1 MVGQSLR
8 LRQVALVASDLE
20 GSVSSLCEAMS
31 VEKCFR
37 DPGVGQF
44 GLDNALMAIGD
55 TFLEVVSPIREG
67 TTAGRYLERRAG
79 DGGYMAIFQ
88 LADLAAARQRV
99 KDAGLRVVWTHDS
112 PAMSGTHLHPAD
124 VPGAIV
130 SLDHAEPETDWLWA
144 GPNWRD
150 HVRTDA
156 VDLIC
161 GLDVQTD
168 RPEALAAVWAQVLGV
183 PQQGTEVVLNE
194 DQVVRF
200 VPADDGRT
208 EGIRGFDV
216 RATDR
221 SLAGNEIETVGVHIR
236 FV

>member
-1 MVGQSLR
+1 MAGQSIR
-8 LRQVALVASDLE
+8 LRQVALVAADLE
-20 GSVSSLCEAMS
+20 GSVSSLCEVMS

-55 TFLEVVSPIREG
+55 TFLEVVSPFREG
-67 TTAGRYLERRAG
+67 TTAGRYLQRRAG

-88 LADLAAARQRV
+88 MADLAAARQRV
-99 KDAGLRVVWTHDS
+99 DDAGLRTVWSHDS
-112 PAMSGTHLHPAD
+112 PTMSGTHLHPGD

-130 SLDHAEPETDWLWA
+130 SLDHSEPEADWEWA
-144 GPNWRD
+144 GPGWRD
-150 HVRTDA
+150 HVRTEA

-168 RPEALAAVWAQVLGV
+168 RPDDLAAIWAQVLGV
-183 PQQGTEVVLNE
+183 SRQGDEISLND
-194 DQVVRF
+194 DQVIRF
-200 VPADDGRT
+200 VAPDDGRP

-221 SLAGNEIETVGVHIR
+221 SLAGSEVETVGVRIR